1 MFNMRKSILATA
13 ILAGTLG
20 LTACGGSS
28 DKKEPD
34 VVVPPVNAAPSAPAI
49 DVSVINDDATGFV
62 IGTLSA
68 TDDTSTALTYSVEDT
83 RFEIADGQ
91 LKLRSDFAFNFEQ
104 EESTTV
110 TVTVAVSDGTLST
123 SADLTLT
130 IEDVA
135 AEKGVNLYEF
145 DSKFLDGS
153 SVSYSGQIARQ
164 SLLNEVKKY
173 IGTLTVE
180 NVDANSITAAQV
192 ESHLNALFSDYDAI
206 SENEFTFVDPT
217 DYVQKTFAD
226 ISSSGKELSGKI
238 AGNDGSKQTKDWL
251 VEGTFVGWND
261 FGTEAKTPEGLVK
274 YMFSMIVAQVQKHND
289 GEVITDPAGNTIT
302 KLFVT
307 PEGLDLQQL
316 VQKHILGAVMF
327 SQGTDDYLEDGL
339 LADNTAQDK
348 GTKAY
353 TSLEHQFDEGFGYFG
368 ATRNYLEYS
377 DDEIS
382 NKGGRDEYRGKNDSN
397 GDALID
403 LNAEFI
409 FGNSANAAKRDR
421 GTKSNVNPTDFSASA
436 MNAFIAG
443 RKIINDAVPNA
454 LSEEQVTAVEAQR
467 DIAVLAWEKAIAATV
482 VHYINDVISD
492 DAGDIDDI
500 STGSYTASQF
510 AAFTKHWA
518 EMKGF
523 ALNSQFSPFSPVS
536 EENFAKIH
544 ELFGE
549 KPVMAQAD
557 IEAYKEGLLEARQL
571 IQDAY
576 GFDAENVANW

>member
-1 MFNMRKSILATA
+1 MFNIRKSILATA

-28 DKKEPD
+28 DKKDP
-34 VVVPPVNAAPSAPAI
+34 VVEPPVNAAPSAPTI
-49 DVSVINDDATGFV
+49 DASVINDDATGFV
-62 IGTLSA
+62 IGTLAA
-68 TDDTSTALTYSVEDT
+68 TDDSTTALTYSVEDS
-83 RFEIADGQ
+83 RFEIVDGK
-91 LKLRSDFAFNFEQ
+91 LKLKDNFALNFEQ
-104 EESTTV
+104 EESDSVTV
-110 TVTVAVSDGTLST
+110 TVTVSDGALST

-164 SLLNEVKKY
+164 SLLNEIKKY

-180 NVDANSITAAQV
+180 NVDANTITAAQV
-192 ESHLNALFSDYDAI
+192 ESHLNALFADYEAI
-206 SENEFTFVDPT
+206 AENEFTFVDPT
-217 DYVQKTFAD
+217 NYKQKTFAD
-226 ISSSGKELSGKI
+226 ISSSGKSLSGKI

-274 YMFSMIVAQVQKHND
+274 HIFSMLVAQVQKHND
-289 GEVITDPAGNTIT
+289 GEVIEDPAGNTIT

-307 PEGLDLQQL
+307 PEGIDLQQL
-316 VQKHILGAVMF
+316 VQKHVLGAVMF

-339 LADNTAQDK
+339 LADNTKQDK
-348 GTKAY
+348 DTKPY

-368 ATRNYLEYS
+368 ATRDYLEYS
-377 DDEIS
+377 DDEIAG
-382 NKGGRDEYRGKNDSN
+382 KGGRDDYQGKHDSDD
-397 GDALID
+397 DALID
-403 LNAEFI
+403 LNSEFI

-421 GTKSNVNPTDFSASA
+421 GTKSSVNPTDFSASA

-454 LSEEQVTAVEAQR
+454 LSEEQVAAVEAQR
-467 DIAVLAWEKAIAATV
+467 DMAVANWEKAIAATV
-482 VHYINDVISD
+482 VHYINDVIND
-492 DAGDIDDI
+492 DSGDIDDI
-500 STGSYTASQF
+500 ATGSYSASQF

-523 ALNSQFSPFSPVS
+523 ALNFQFSPFSPVT

-544 ELFGE
+544 QLFGE
-549 KPVMAQAD
+549 KPVIVQAD
-557 IEAYKEGLLEARQL
+557 IEAYKTSLLEARQL

-576 GFDAENVANW
+576 DFDAENVTNW

>member
-1 MFNMRKSILATA
+1 MFNMRKSFLATA

-28 DKKEPD
+28 DSKEKP
-34 VVVPPVNAAPSAPAI
+34 VEPPVNVAPSAPTI
-49 DVSVINDDATGFV
+49 GTSVINDDATGFV

-68 TDDTSTALTYSVEDT
+68 TDDTTTTLTYSVEDT

-91 LKLRSDFAFNFEQ
+91 LKLKNGFAFNFEQ
-104 EESTTV
+104 EASATI
-110 TVTVAVSDGTLST
+110 TVAVTVSDGSLST

-130 IEDVA
+130 IEDVV

-164 SLLNEVKKY
+164 SLLNEIKKY

-180 NVDANSITAAQV
+180 NVDAGSITATQV
-192 ESHLNALFSDYDAI
+192 ESHLNALFADYDAI

-217 DYVQKTFAD
+217 NYKQKTFAD
-226 ISSSGKELSGKI
+226 ISSSGKSLSGKI
-238 AGNDGSKQTKDWL
+238 AGNDSGKQTKDWL

-274 YMFSMIVAQVQKHND
+274 HMFSMIVAQIQNHND
-289 GEVITDPAGNTIT
+289 GEVLIDPAGNTIT

-316 VQKHILGAVMF
+316 VQKHLLGAVMF

-368 ATRNYLEYS
+368 ATRDYLEYS

-382 NKGGRDEYRGKNDSN
+382 SKGGRDDYQGKHDTDA
-397 GDALID
+397 DALID
-403 LNAEFI
+403 LNSEFI

-454 LSEEQVTAVEAQR
+454 LSAEQVTAVEAQR
-467 DIAVLAWEKAIAATV
+467 DIAVLNWEKAIAATV
-482 VHYINDVISD
+482 VHYINDVIND
-492 DAGDIDDI
+492 DSGDIDDI

-523 ALNSQFSPFSPVS
+523 ALNFQFSPFSPVT

-544 ELFGE
+544 ASFGD
-549 KPVMAQAD
+549 KPALLQAD
-557 IEAYKEGLLEARQL
+557 IASYKEGLLEARQL

-576 GFDAENVANW
+576 NFDAENVANW

>member
-28 DKKEPD
+28 DSKEKP
-34 VVVPPVNAAPSAPAI
+34 VEPVNSAPSAPSI
-49 DVSVINDDATGFV
+49 DLSVINDDATGFV

-68 TDDTSTALTYSVEDT
+68 TDDTSTALTYTVSDT
-83 RFEIADGQ
+83 RFEIADGK
-91 LKLRSDFAFNFEQ
+91 LKLKDNFAFNFEQ
-104 EESTTV
+104 EEEKTITV
-110 TVTVAVSDGTLST
+110 SVTVSDGSLST

-130 IEDVA
+130 IEDIA

-164 SLLNEVKKY
+164 SLLNEIKKY
-173 IGTLTVE
+173 IGTLTTD
-180 NVDANSITAAQV
+180 NVDANNITAAQV
-192 ESHLNALFSDYDAI
+192 ESHLNALFADYDAI

-274 YMFSMIVAQVQKHND
+274 YMFSMIVSQVQKHND
-289 GEVITDPAGNTIT
+289 GEVITDPVGNTIT

-368 ATRNYLEYS
+368 ATRDYLEYS

-382 NKGGRDEYRGKNDSN
+382 SKGGRDDYQGKHDTD
-397 GDALID
+397 GDTFYD
-403 LNAEFI
+403 LNSEYI

-421 GTKSNVNPTDFSASA
+421 GTKSNANPTDFSASA

-454 LSEEQVTAVEAQR
+454 LTDDQMAAVEAQR

-482 VHYINDVISD
+482 VHYINDVIAD
-492 DAGDIDDI
+492 DDGDIDDI

-510 AAFTKHWA
+510 AVFAKHWG

-523 ALNSQFSPFSPVS
+523 ALNFQFSPFSPVS
-536 EENFAKIH
+536 DENFAKIH
-544 ELFGE
+544 TLFGE
-549 KPVMAQAD
+549 KPVMVQAD
-557 IEAYKEGLLEARQL
+557 IEAYKASLLEARQI

-576 GFDAENVANW
+576 GFDADNVANW

>member
-28 DKKEPD
+28 DSKDP
-34 VVVPPVNAAPSAPAI
+34 VVEPPVNAAPSAPTI
-49 DVSVINDDATGFV
+49 DLSIINDDAVGTV

-68 TDDTSTALTYSVEDT
+68 TDDATTALTYTVSDS
-83 RFEIADGQ
+83 RFEIVDGK
-91 LKLRSDFAFNFEQ
+91 LKLKDNFAFNYEQ
-104 EESTTV
+104 EEEKEV
-110 TVTVAVSDGTLST
+110 TVSVTVSDGALST

-145 DSKFLDGS
+145 DSKFTDAS

-164 SLLNEVKKY
+164 SLLNEIKKY
-173 IGTLTVE
+173 IGTLTTD
-180 NVDANSITAAQV
+180 NVDANNITAAQV
-192 ESHLNALFSDYDAI
+192 ESHLNALFADYDAI

-217 DYVQKTFAD
+217 DYLQKTFAD
-226 ISSSGKELSGKI
+226 ISSSGKSLTGKI
-238 AGNDGSKQTKDWL
+238 AGNDAGKQTKDWL
-251 VEGTFVGWND
+251 VEGTFVGWEN

-274 YMFSMIVAQVQKHND
+274 HMFATIVEQVRKHND

-302 KLFVT
+302 KLFIT

-316 VQKHILGAVMF
+316 VQKHVLGAIMF

-339 LADNTAQDK
+339 ESDNTVQYK
-348 GTKAY
+348 GTKSY
-353 TSLEHQFDEGFGYFG
+353 TALEHQFDEGFGYFG
-368 ATRNYLEYS
+368 ATRDYLEYS
-377 DDEIS
+377 DNEIS
-382 NKGGRDEYRGKNDSN
+382 GKGGRDDYQSKHDTN

-403 LNAEFI
+403 LNSEFI

-421 GTKSNVNPTDFSASA
+421 GTKSNVNPTDFSATA

-454 LSEEQVTAVEAQR
+454 LTDEQMDAVKVQR

-482 VHYINDVISD
+482 VHYINDVIAD
-492 DAGDIDDI
+492 DDGDIDDI

-510 AAFTKHWA
+510 AVFAKHWG

-523 ALNSQFSPFSPVS
+523 ALNFQFSPFSPVS
-536 EENFAKIH
+536 EADFAKIH

-549 KPVMAQAD
+549 KPVMAQAE
-557 IEAYKEGLLEARQL
+557 IEAYKASLLEAREI
-571 IQDAY
+571 IQNAY
-576 GFDAENVANW
+576 SFDADNVTGW